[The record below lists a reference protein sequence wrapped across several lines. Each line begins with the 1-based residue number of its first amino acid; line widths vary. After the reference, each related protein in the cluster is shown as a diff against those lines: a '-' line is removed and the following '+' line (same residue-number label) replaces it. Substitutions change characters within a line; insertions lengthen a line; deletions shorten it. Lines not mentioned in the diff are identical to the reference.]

1 MRDTGNVRSN
11 PSEILGVATRSSN
24 EVGAAEITKV
34 MRIFLWQKKCFRYK
48 CRVPAEPMSAEAEER
63 GLRHQLSAGQ
73 MAMVAVGGSIGTG
86 LLLGSAAAL
95 EIAGPGVILSFILAA
110 FITLTVTLAL
120 GELSS
125 MHPAAGSFGVYGDL
139 YLNQWAGFIARA
151 GYWAAISIS
160 IGAELVASATYLT
173 YWFPSV
179 PALFWVLLFSVL
191 LVLINLRS
199 VGNYARFEYWF
210 AMIKVATIA
219 AFVLLGAGL
228 LLSGRVTPQYTTHG
242 GFLPRGALA
251 PLLAMGFALY
261 TFGGIEFV
269 AITTGESRSAQEIP
283 RAIKM
288 TFAVLASVYL
298 GAIIILVGVMPWNR
312 AGVTESPFVTVFRH
326 AHIPAASHIMTFVIL
341 TAALSGANGALYAA
355 SRVLFSLARTGWAPA
370 ALGRLSASG
379 SPRPALLASSYGIVV
394 ALVLEK
400 WAPKSAFVSILGAAL
415 VGMLL
420 AWLVSLA
427 AHVSFRRQVSPSHLA
442 MLPMR
447 SPLGAWGSAL
457 GFVLIIVALLETG
470 WASHLTLI
478 SGAVYM
484 IVLTAAYFLLKK
496 NPRPM

>member
-1 MRDTGNVRSN
+1 M
-11 PSEILGVATRSSN
+11 PE
-24 EVGAAEITKV
+24 
-34 MRIFLWQKKCFRYK
+34 
-48 CRVPAEPMSAEAEER
+48 EAEER
-63 GLRHQLSAGQ
+63 GLRHQLGAGQ

-95 EIAGPGVILSFILAA
+95 EIAGPGVILSFVLAA
-110 FITLTVTLAL
+110 FIGLTVTMAL

-125 MHPAAGSFGVYGDL
+125 MHPAAGSFGVYADL
-139 YLNQWAGFIARA
+139 YLNPWAGFIARA

-173 YWFPSV
+173 FWFPSV
-179 PALFWVLLFSVL
+179 PALLWVVIFSVFL
-191 LVLINLRS
+191 LLINLRS

-219 AFVLLGAGL
+219 AFVMLGAGL
-228 LLSGRVTPQYTTHG
+228 LLSGRVTPQYTAHG
-242 GFLPRGALA
+242 GFLPRGAVA

-283 RAIKM
+283 RAVKL

-298 GAIIILVGVMPWNR
+298 GAIVVLVGVMPWDR
-312 AGVTESPFVTVFRH
+312 AGVTESPFVTVFRQ
-326 AHIPAASHIMTFVIL
+326 AHVPAAPHIMTFVIL
-341 TAALSGANGALYAA
+341 TAALSGANAALYAA
-355 SRVLFSLARTGWAPA
+355 SRVLFSLARTGWAPVI
-370 ALGRLSASG
+370 LGRLNASG
-379 SPRPALLASSYGIVV
+379 SPKLAVLASSYGIVV

-400 WAPKSAFVSILGAAL
+400 WAPKNAFVSILGAAL

-427 AHVSFRRQVSPSHLA
+427 AHIQFRRRLSAGQLA
-442 MLPMR
+442 ALPMR
-447 SPLGAWGSAL
+447 SPLGAWGSGL
-457 GFVLIIVALLETG
+457 GFVLILAALFETG
-470 WASHLTLI
+470 WDSHLTLI

-496 NPRPM
+496 KQQQKCGSDTPIRRL

>member
-1 MRDTGNVRSN
+1 M
-11 PSEILGVATRSSN
+11 PE
-24 EVGAAEITKV
+24 
-34 MRIFLWQKKCFRYK
+34 
-48 CRVPAEPMSAEAEER
+48 EAEER
-63 GLRHQLSAGQ
+63 GLRHQLGAGQ

-95 EIAGPGVILSFILAA
+95 EIAGPGVILSFVLAA
-110 FITLTVTLAL
+110 LIGLTVTMAL

-125 MHPAAGSFGVYGDL
+125 VHPAAGSFGVYADL
-139 YLNQWAGFIARA
+139 YLNRWAGFIARA

-173 YWFPSV
+173 FWFPSV
-179 PALFWVLLFSVL
+179 PALFWVVIFSVFL
-191 LVLINLRS
+191 LLINLRG

-210 AMIKVATIA
+210 AMIKVATIV

-228 LLSGRVTPQYTTHG
+228 LLSGRVTPEYTAHG
-242 GFLPRGALA
+242 GFFPKGALA

-283 RAIKM
+283 RAVKL
-288 TFAVLASVYL
+288 TFAILASVYL
-298 GAIIILVGVMPWNR
+298 GAIVVLVGVMPWDR

-326 AHIPAASHIMTFVIL
+326 AHIPAAPHIMTFVIL
-341 TAALSGANGALYAA
+341 TAALSGANAALYAA

-370 ALGRLSASG
+370 ILGRLNASG
-379 SPRPALLASSYGIVV
+379 SPKLAVLASSYGIVV

-400 WAPKSAFVSILGAAL
+400 WAPRNAFVSILGAAL

-427 AHVSFRRQVSPSHLA
+427 AHIQFRRRLSAGQLA
-442 MLPMR
+442 ALPMR
-447 SPLGAWGSAL
+447 SPLGAWGSGL
-457 GFVLIIVALLETG
+457 GFVLIIVAVLETG
-470 WASHLTLI
+470 YNSHLTLI
-478 SGAVYM
+478 SGGVYL

-496 NPRPM
+496 K